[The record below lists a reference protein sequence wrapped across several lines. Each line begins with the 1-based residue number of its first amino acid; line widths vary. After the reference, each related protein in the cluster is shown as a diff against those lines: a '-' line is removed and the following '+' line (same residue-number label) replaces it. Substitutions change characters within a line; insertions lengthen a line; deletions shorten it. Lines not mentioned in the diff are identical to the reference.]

1 MSGSNSRNP
10 AASGGTSSVTV
21 SPNNPETQR
30 HARCVTGVGF
40 IKTQPGILNIVITV
54 SRYLFSS
61 DQ

>member
-1 MSGSNSRNP
+1 MSASNSRNP
-10 AASGGTSSVTV
+10 AASGGTASVTV
-21 SPNNPETQR
+21 SPSTETQR

>member
-1 MSGSNSRNP
+1 MSASNSRNA

-21 SPNNPETQR
+21 SPSNAENQR

-40 IKTQPGILNIVITV
+40 IKTKPGMLNIGITV